1 MDPLLRHASM
11 VCANPFVISAPLC
24 DLSHIYLKD
33 TIFKIYP
40 INLVDSVI
48 YVPGMLKTFS
58 VSNTSTEEP
67 GPPAAL
73 LPEN

>member
-1 MDPLLRHASM
+1 MDPRSGTLRWCVLTPLLSVRH
-11 VCANPFVISAPLC
+11 CATS
-24 DLSHIYLKD
+24 SHIYLKD
-33 TIFKIYP
+33 TILKIYP
-40 INLVDSVI
+40 INLVDSAI

-58 VSNTSTEEP
+58 ASNTSTEEP